1 MDQAAATSR
10 YRFILSSFAR
20 RHTAHSLLAY
30 QLKDESSP
38 TYKSYT
44 QVRRRLER
52 QGVMSYSA
60 SQRYV
65 DWLIVNGYAAT
76 GLTSLTGAP
85 YFQFK
90 PSMKRLVQDSM
101 TVWLKAALHIRHG
114 ESAILSKSSAQ
125 PKLTDQFVIAL
136 DDLHSSISDQ
146 AWREKLQIYRHFV
159 STDCTE
165 MLLSYCWKK
174 SNFTVAGEPF
184 RLNKQRISV
193 EFGLSRA
200 ACSTAIKRMVSVG
213 FLAEHSRSYTINPLL
228 VDTCKLL
235 LGERLNGYYAA
246 WQSVQ

>member
-1 MDQAAATSR
+1 MDQAANTSR

-65 DWLIVNGYAAT
+65 NWLIANGHAVT

-85 YFQFK
+85 YFRFE

-101 TVWLKAALHIRHG
+101 ALWLHAALHSRHG
-114 ESAILSKSSAQ
+114 ELAILSKSFAQ
-125 PKLTDQFVIAL
+125 PKLSDQFVIAL
-136 DDLHSSISDQ
+136 DDLHSSVSDQ
-146 AWREKLQIYRHFV
+146 AWREKLKIYQHFV

-165 MLLSYCWKK
+165 MLISYCWKK
-174 SNFTVAGEPF
+174 SKFTVDGEPF
-184 RLNKQRISV
+184 QLNKQRISAK
-193 EFGLSRA
+193 FGMSRSG
-200 ACSTAIKRMVSVG
+200 CSTAIKRMVSTG
-213 FLAEHSRSYTINPLL
+213 FLAEHGRSYTINPLL
-228 VDTCKLL
+228 VDTCRLL
-235 LGERLNGYYAA
+235 LGERLNAYYAA